1 MAIYHATMKSFSRGK
16 GDSSV
21 AAAAYRAGFDLVDT
35 STGLGHDYTRRHGV
49 AFYQMLA
56 PKGAPAWCLD
66 AKKFW
71 VANEAAETRLNAR
84 VCREVEV
91 SLPQSLDDA
100 QRKVLALAL
109 GQLLV
114 DRYDVAVL
122 VAVHTP
128 SKLGDQRNHHVHLL
142 MSARKV
148 GPNGLGERACAVF
161 DARQGGGTREL
172 RQIRKDIAQVINR
185 HLAKAGAVARV
196 DHRSLKE
203 QARDAALRG
212 DFDRARELTR
222 APTKHLGKAKVAIM
236 RKAKFTAQ
244 VKGVGGREAAM
255 ALSKIVMDHMKQCG
269 SIVQDVP
276 NAHSHAAALRHRVR
290 EATGSG
296 ESAAFATRHSVS
308 PVQEAKERLAR
319 QPAPRSGL
327 YTSYSGKTLQLSRV
341 MRLARSTGKDAEV
354 LNVEAQLIEDW
365 LEAQREVAQQS
376 LDVLRLI
383 PGIQIEPAFQQ
394 AYASLLCRRTD
405 SYATKPFLF
414 EDTEVLGKA
423 VSRYV
428 HAMVRPHRAR
438 MKVLKA
444 QAELADHDPS
454 SNTQIAHRARRR
466 LARAKVHVSPR
477 IVAIQNWRI
486 NKARR
491 EMTKARQALEEKFK
505 MDWPEAPP
513 AVVAGDDV
521 EAGVEQGG
529 GWQLKPRRPCM
540 SP

>member
-35 STGLGHDYTRRHGV
+35 NTGLGHDYTRRHGV
-49 AFYQMLA
+49 AFFQMLA

-91 SLPQSLDDA
+91 SLPHSLDDA

-128 SKLGDQRNHHVHLL
+128 SRLGDQRNHHVHLL

-148 GPNGLGERACAVF
+148 GVGGLGARACAVF

-185 HLAKAGAVARV
+185 HLAKAGAAARV
-196 DHRSLKE
+196 DHRSLRD

-222 APTKHLGKAKVAIM
+222 APTRHLGKAKVAIM
-236 RKAKFTAQ
+236 RKAKFTAE
-244 VKGVGGREAAM
+244 VKGVGGREAAL
-255 ALSKIVMDHMKQCG
+255 ALSKIVMDHMKQSG
-269 SIVQDVP
+269 SIVQEVP
-276 NAHSHAAALRHRVR
+276 NAHSHAAALKDRVR
-290 EATGSG
+290 EAAGSG
-296 ESAAFATRHSVS
+296 ESAAFATKHRVS

-327 YTSYSGKTLQLSRV
+327 YTPYTGKTLQLSRV
-341 MRLARSTGKDAEV
+341 TRLALSTGKDAEV
-354 LNVEAQLIEDW
+354 LNAEAQLIEDW

-376 LDVLRLI
+376 LEVLRVI
-383 PGIQIEPAFQQ
+383 PGIQVEPAFQQ

-405 SYATKPFLF
+405 SYAKKPFLF
-414 EDTEVLGKA
+414 EDTEVLAKA

-438 MKVLKA
+438 MRVLKA
-444 QAELADHDPS
+444 QAEIADHDPS
-454 SNTQIAHRARRR
+454 SDTQIAHRARRR

-486 NKARR
+486 NKARQDMA
-491 EMTKARQALEEKFK
+491 EARQALEKSFT
-505 MDWPEAPP
+505 MDWAETPLAM
-513 AVVAGDDV
+513 AASDDV
-521 EAGVEQGG
+521 EASIEQGG
-529 GWQLKPRRPCM
+529 GWQLKPRRPRM